1 MKKVIITLT
10 ILLIS
15 KIILAQSNL
24 EKIFTDEF
32 NISGIYYL
40 SKPVEIF
47 AKQVSVVNFE
57 FIPES
62 YKLNMYYDEKDTPEK
77 IAMNA
82 TFKQHYKTCG
92 VFFENSKNYLGGRII
107 QLETGLFIAL
117 AGESNAYVSNGS
129 CDNFI
134 FTDPKNEILVLGK
147 NKARVKEVASD
158 IELLKKLTEES
169 CIKYCGA
176 LKCVLSGKYPFPE
189 PGMKDTKLSNEA
201 LTVVRSHATTAGWTQ
216 KIEYCYVKSKD
227 WTIITNKLTN
237 TIVARTIRLI
247 AVMKNTNGSCQ
258 WEEVEVKQ
266 DFNGSTYGKTY
277 FSGNTQQIITL
288 DCLEAMKYK

>member
-77 IAMNA
+77 IYQAGLAVIETLSARRN
-82 TFKQHYKTCG
+82 
-92 VFFENSKNYLGGRII
+92 GR
-107 QLETGLFIAL
+107 
-117 AGESNAYVSNGS
+117 S
-129 CDNFI
+129 
-134 FTDPKNEILVLGK
+134 
-147 NKARVKEVASD
+147 
-158 IELLKKLTEES
+158 
-169 CIKYCGA
+169 
-176 LKCVLSGKYPFPE
+176 
-189 PGMKDTKLSNEA
+189 
-201 LTVVRSHATTAGWTQ
+201 
-216 KIEYCYVKSKD
+216 
-227 WTIITNKLTN
+227 
-237 TIVARTIRLI
+237 
-247 AVMKNTNGSCQ
+247 
-258 WEEVEVKQ
+258 
-266 DFNGSTYGKTY
+266 
-277 FSGNTQQIITL
+277 
-288 DCLEAMKYK
+288 